1 MRFPLVG
8 FSQISAS
15 VSWLRGA
22 NIKIQRAGAVAYLTI
37 ALSFCPPLILSVSS
51 TVPRAGGSRKLGL
64 KSEFG

>member
-37 ALSFCPPLILSVSS
+37 ALSFCPPLILSV
-51 TVPRAGGSRKLGL
+51 R
-64 KSEFG
+64 